1 MTISEAY
8 KILEVSEN
16 SSEEEIKAA
25 YKKLAR
31 KYHPDFY
38 QNNPLA
44 SLAEEKLKEI
54 NEAYEILKNN
64 KSKIKVLGKVAFI
77 FKNGREESLYTGN
90 YRGVICLEN
99 EEEYAEGFFKDG
111 SLSGLWKFYYKD
123 DIGKI
128 KRETNYLFGE
138 KEGEEKVFLFGKIY
152 AISNYKN
159 GKLNGKY
166 FLYKLE
172 NDKVLDE
179 YEEVGE
185 FLNGKP
191 YGEWKIY
198 KTKEKYDIKYFDK
211 LTYDMINDISYHS
224 FDGNPYVVGGTE
236 EEYNYYKT
244 LYILK
249 FNNKYYKNK
258 IIKEINN
265 LSNTVAGS
273 IKEWMDEIKDIL
285 LNTIT
290 FIPFSKEDY
299 KSLDANF
306 SIALELNANSPEDG
320 IIKLRENK
328 IYIAFENLEEQ
339 FEKEMEETLYVKN
352 SAKKYMIEQ
361 LEKIERE
368 MLIINRRLYPLN
380 KDFSFD
386 VPEVFT
392 EEYWIEIFKYYVLE
406 KRNLEEIEKQLKF
419 FLSYCF
425 DGKLIEFY
433 IAIQNKVELPIEN
446 LKRILK
452 EMKKIKDNNVDK
464 ELLKIFG
471 LKRITSSSEVLE
483 LFDFLLTGKFNSEF
497 SIENIIGLEKK
508 YNKLLLSIQDIRQ
521 NKSVLNIFDLE
532 RVNKDLEK
540 IELVI
545 QNLNYKKNIKKK
557 KETDERLQELK
568 KVFLNLSLNYTGI
581 EIEKDRNDIED
592 IEKKTQVLS
601 GIKKSDLNEEQLE
614 IIDKLDAIKKYV
626 LDKKNIYIQEKKRLE
641 ENLREKKESF
651 EEEKK
656 GGPLFLVLITIAA
669 GYFGIKKLGFLLGI
683 VAIIGTPIIG
693 SLFLADEKKKEQKE
707 ITELKVN
714 ERKVNDI
721 INKIEIIIRRIEAL
735 S

>member
-1 MTISEAY
+1 M
-8 KILEVSEN
+8 
-16 SSEEEIKAA
+16 
-25 YKKLAR
+25 
-31 KYHPDFY
+31 
-38 QNNPLA
+38 
-44 SLAEEKLKEI
+44 
-54 NEAYEILKNN
+54 
-64 KSKIKVLGKVAFI
+64 
-77 FKNGREESLYTGN
+77 
-90 YRGVICLEN
+90 
-99 EEEYAEGFFKDG
+99 
-111 SLSGLWKFYYKD
+111 
-123 DIGKI
+123 
-128 KRETNYLFGE
+128 
-138 KEGEEKVFLFGKIY
+138 
-152 AISNYKN
+152 
-159 GKLNGKY
+159 
-166 FLYKLE
+166 
-172 NDKVLDE
+172 
-179 YEEVGE
+179 E

-339 FEKEMEETLYVKN
+339 FEKEMEETLYVKNSAKKYMIEQLEKIEREMLIINRRLYPLNKDFSFDVPKEMEETLYVKN